1 MRSRRLFLLAA
12 SLAALAAPASLS
24 WAHHG
29 WSGYD
34 SSKLVR
40 LEGTVQAVSFD
51 NPHAQVTLRTEERV
65 YRLVLAP
72 PSRMQARGLPAGSI
86 KAEDRVTVEGY
97 QHRQEADEFRCERI
111 MVNGGQPVELR

>member
-1 MRSRRLFLLAA
+1 MRTRLAI
-12 SLAALAAPASLS
+12 AALALVGLAAPVA
-24 WAHHG
+24 AHHG

-34 SSKLVR
+34 ATRLVR
-40 LEGTVQAVSFD
+40 LEGTVQAAAFD

-72 PSRMQARGLPAGSI
+72 PSRMQARGLPGGSI
-86 KAEDRVTVEGY
+86 KADDKVTVEGY
-97 QHRQEADEFRCERI
+97 PHRQEADEFRCERI

>member
-1 MRSRRLFLLAA
+1 MRTRLAIAALA
-12 SLAALAAPASLS
+12 LVALAAPVA
-24 WAHHG
+24 AHHG

-34 SSKLVR
+34 ASKLVR
-40 LEGTVQAVSFD
+40 LEGTVQAAAFD

-97 QHRQEADEFRCERI
+97 AHRQEADEFRCERI